1 MQYENN
7 IFINFSDFVVS
18 EIESNIS
25 DFIVTGK
32 ANISDFIDAG
42 KANISEFIVAG
53 KHTVEENIDELI
65 VAGKANI
72 SEFISTGRQ
81 TIERIDLDGLMISG
95 KQKITEFCE
104 YLVEQETKLEVGSKQ
119 FMEIVEKCV
128 KYLGENANVTQHYV
142 STVVRQLL
150 VLLEKYD
157 NEFAQYKAHVTFL
170 KMSIIVI
177 GVLAIVFMICL
188 FTKKPTCVHD
198 TSSDDEVE
206 ESDDEVDDESDEEE
220 VNDDDESDESGESLY
235 VVADLEDDYL
245 ELENEYYE
253 QQAEITE
260 LKRRLQSVTAKLNNR
275 DRTISMMKT
284 TISKY
289 ETQSQCTC
297 KNCGIKT
304 YLNSKYVCKMYNK

>member
-32 ANISDFIDAG
+32 ANIGDFIDAG
-42 KANISEFIVAG
+42 KANISDSIVAG

-81 TIERIDLDGLMISG
+81 TIESIDLDGLMNSG

-142 STVVRQLL
+142 STVLRQLVVIL
-150 VLLEKYD
+150 KKYD

-170 KMSIIVI
+170 KMSVIVI
-177 GVLAIVFMICL
+177 GFLAIVFMICL
-188 FTKKPTCVHD
+188 FTKKPTCVVVVNNHE
-198 TSSDDEVE
+198 T
-206 ESDDEVDDESDEEE
+206 ESVDDESSE
-220 VNDDDESDESGESLY
+220 VDESDESSESGDDESLY

-297 KNCGIKT
+297 KNCSIKT
-304 YLNSKYVCKMYNK
+304 YLNGKYVCKMYNK